1 MPRVKKAQHNS
12 NTSPPQ
18 PCDAPFPYEDYVRAR
33 TTLNKA
39 LKGGCFYALLTGASG
54 MGKTALLG
62 ELARGLDRHRYNLVY
77 LASANINLVSIV
89 RLLANRLRVGAR
101 RSYLETVDIIAETIS
116 TQPVHMLL
124 WLDEADQLDVKTLHE
139 IRTLAE
145 NKLDAKQLLTVIFS
159 GLPELAQKIEAPA
172 LFPLRRRIAR
182 RCTLSGLR
190 RDVLEPFILHRF
202 GQRDAQRGPA
212 QVSEVLFE
220 RSQGPPGLSD
230 RVVRHALADERK
242 NLDADSVRAILDNHG
257 L

>member
-1 MPRVKKAQHNS
+1 LKS
-12 NTSPPQ
+12 
-18 PCDAPFPYEDYVRAR
+18 
-33 TTLNKA
+33 A
-39 LKGGCFYALLTGASG
+39 LKGECFYALLTGASG

-62 ELARGLDRHRYNLVY
+62 EIARSLDRHRYNLVY

-124 WLDEADQLDVKTLHE
+124 WLDEADQLEVKTLQE

-145 NKLDAKQLLTVIFS
+145 HKLDAQQLLTVIFS
-159 GLPELAQKIEAPA
+159 GLPELALKIEAPT
-172 LFPLRRRIAR
+172 LFPLRRRITR

-190 RDVLEPFILHRF
+190 RDELEPFILHRF
-202 GQRDAQRGPA
+202 GQRDAQRVPE
-212 QVSEVLFE
+212 QVYDDLFE
-220 RSQGPPGLSD
+220 RSQATPALID

-242 NLDADSVRAILDNHG
+242 NLDADSFRAILDTHG